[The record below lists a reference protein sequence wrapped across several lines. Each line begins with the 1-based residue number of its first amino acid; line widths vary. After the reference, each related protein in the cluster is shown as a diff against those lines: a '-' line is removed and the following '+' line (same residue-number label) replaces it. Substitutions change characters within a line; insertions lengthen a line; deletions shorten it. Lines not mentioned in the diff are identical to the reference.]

1 MVSLKTATLSRC
13 SAGTLHPPT
22 NMSAAM
28 CAFILTL
35 SSALGPTVVSGV
47 LSAPTHVRLTS
58 YNMNLVLMWDSPE
71 GPASS
76 IVYTTEYKSS
86 VAVSFNKVGCLNI
99 SNLECDLSH
108 LNISIFQY
116 GKYMGRVRAQSG
128 TESSAWTESNQITLD
143 KDTIIG
149 SPDVSL
155 SSNGA
160 AIEVSIKDPVF
171 MISALR
177 EVYHSATYNITYW
190 QHGQREKARSNS
202 NIQQNRVVLNDLD
215 PWTKYCVQVQII
227 TEWNPS
233 KPSAAVC
240 ESTTSEEEAPWVAAG
255 VTFGIVAISVAL
267 VVVTV
272 VYRKH
277 ISHFLCPKDALPQ
290 HFKEYL
296 LAPPNSSMYLAMRNS
311 HPPDE
316 IYNQVS
322 IIADGRTLEE
332 GQPLEAAGSSC
343 SKQPD
348 TT

>member
-1 MVSLKTATLSRC
+1 
-13 SAGTLHPPT
+13 
-22 NMSAAM
+22 MSAAM

-47 LSAPTHVRLTS
+47 LGAPTHVRLTS
-58 YNMNLVLMWDSPE
+58 YDMNLVLMWDPPE

-76 IVYTTEYKSS
+76 IVYSTQFKSS
-86 VAVSFNKVGCLNI
+86 VSLDFDKVGCVNI
-99 SNLECDLSH
+99 SNLECDLSR
-108 LNISIFQY
+108 LNTIFQY
-116 GKYMGRVRAQSG
+116 AKYTGRVRAQSG
-128 TESSAWTESNQITLD
+128 TESSAWMESNPITLD
-143 KDTIIG
+143 KDTVIS

-190 QHGQREKARSNS
+190 QHGQREKARSKS
-202 NIQQNRVVLNDLD
+202 NIQQSRVVLNDLD

-227 TEWNPS
+227 ITDRNPS

-240 ESTTSEEEAPWVAAG
+240 ESTTSKAEAPWVAAV
-255 VTFGIVAISVAL
+255 VTFGVVAMSVAL
-267 VVVTV
+267 VVVAV
-272 VYRKH
+272 LYRKH

-322 IIADGRTLEE
+322 VIADGRTPEE
-332 GQPLEAAGSSC
+332 PLEAAGS
-343 SKQPD
+343 KQPD
-348 TT
+348 AT